1 MMEMMMT
8 TTAREKFSSQ
18 AAPDVLLAM
27 RRIAE
32 SQGRQFQ
39 AMLDDAL
46 RDYIDRQQRE
56 RPRRQ
61 VMAAFASSLDDFDHL
76 YRELAK

>member
-1 MMEMMMT
+1 MT
-8 TTAREKFSSQ
+8 TTAHEEFSCQ
-18 AAPDVLLAM
+18 ASPEVLAAL
-27 RRIAE
+27 RQIAE
-32 SQGRQFQ
+32 NQGRQFQ
-39 AMLDDAL
+39 AVLDDAL

-56 RPRRQ
+56 HPRRH

>member
-1 MMEMMMT
+1 MMKMMMT

-39 AMLDDAL
+39 AVLDDAL
-46 RDYIDRQQRE
+46 RDYVDRQQRE
-56 RPRRQ
+56 RPRLQ